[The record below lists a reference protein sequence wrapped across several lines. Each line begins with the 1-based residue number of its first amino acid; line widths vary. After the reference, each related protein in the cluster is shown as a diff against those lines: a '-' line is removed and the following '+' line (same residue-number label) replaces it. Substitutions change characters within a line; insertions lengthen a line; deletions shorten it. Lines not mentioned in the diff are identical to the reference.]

1 MYIYIYTLSTIRC
14 WDRKFWSFE
23 NEESIFK
30 SNFIG
35 FYQICTIGMKKS
47 SANLLLAF
55 SSNHCTYPY
64 SYKHVYTKSLV
75 CSLLKGAP
83 NSGIKPLFATVW
95 GTQISITKPK
105 HKKHRTHL
113 KTCKGPMLGE
123 SPPRFKLFWVETGI
137 CAVSWQLLPWLQ
149 LSIYFESVRCFWP
162 THFFSFFLSFYLPFC
177 SVYRIVFSIYLSI
190 YQSIYL
196 SIYLSNLYVFCL
208 IFLSSFLQFI
218 YLPIVSIFP
227 SSCPPIYEKFLSI
240 CLSIYL
246 SIYLCFDL
254 SIYQS
259 FNLTI
264 HHLLN
269 YVILV
274 WLFYRS
280 IFLCSSLFP

>member
-137 CAVSWQLLPWLQ
+137 CAVSKQLLPWLQ
-149 LSIYFESVRCFWP
+149 LSNYFDPCLVSVLFSYVSCRV
-162 THFFSFFLSFYLPFC
+162 FFSIC
-177 SVYRIVFSIYLSI
+177 SILFWAYISG
-190 YQSIYL
+190 
-196 SIYLSNLYVFCL
+196 NC
-208 IFLSSFLQFI
+208 FLSSH
-218 YLPIVSIFP
+218 LPVH
-227 SSCPPIYEKFLSI
+227 LSM
-240 CLSIYL
+240 C
-246 SIYLCFDL
+246 
-254 SIYQS
+254 
-259 FNLTI
+259 
-264 HHLLN
+264 
-269 YVILV
+269 V
-274 WLFYRS
+274 LF
-280 IFLCSSLFP
+280 